1 MSRIIIN
8 GQEVDLEAITKMTK
22 EKAKGK
28 TEESPIKERREVFP
42 GASLEISDL
51 QADITIG

>member
-8 GQEVDLEAITKMTK
+8 GQEVGLEAITKMTK

-28 TEESPIKERREVFP
+28 TEKSPIKERRVVFP

>member
-8 GQEVDLEAITKMTK
+8 GQEVGLEAITKMTK

-28 TEESPIKERREVFP
+28 TEKSPIK
-42 GASLEISDL
+42 
-51 QADITIG
+51 